1 MEINTSHAE
10 KLKKETPVCESKDS
24 VEKNTVSGL
33 RKRWAVVI
41 GLALAA
47 TFGGSCKG
55 KLSCVGKEVVGCSC
69 VDSTTQSNSPEPK
82 KEERRV
88 DF

>member
-1 MEINTSHAE
+1 MEINTPNVEAPASEPSDSLE
-10 KLKKETPVCESKDS
+10 KK
-24 VEKNTVSGL
+24 TVSGL

-55 KLSCVGKEVVGCSC
+55 KLSCIGREVVGCSC
-69 VDSTTQSNSPEPK
+69 VDSNMQSNSPEPK